1 MTKHARKAGNIIFVL
16 VISFLLIM
24 GCLFASDTIKDKTD
38 NTNLDNMAKDVQTTA
53 DVTYTL
59 PGSYSENAR
68 IWNEA
73 IDYALA
79 NTSSNVL
86 VKLNGNWTATTHAT
100 FGTTFGGG
108 SGFSNGRIYVPKKAN
123 VILDINGKT
132 INRNLTSSNANG
144 SVIYVHGNLRIID
157 SGFVSNTIYDLDDA
171 MALNLKSGQITG
183 GYSTY
188 GGGIYIDGGKFY
200 MYQSAIFANKATDAA
215 GVFVTNSGEVNI
227 YDGIIL
233 KNIASR
239 TGGGICSLN
248 SSKINVYGG
257 HIFQNTATHSGG
269 GIYGYEECIR
279 IYGGKIS
286 YNKAGF
292 AGGGVGLAN
301 SANSIKK
308 AIINNCIFSHNKAY
322 SGTTVKA
329 IGGAIDANTATVDLD
344 GVEIKN
350 NEADSGSAI
359 GNVSNKITLK
369 NCTITNNKA
378 TTSDGYAV
386 QLHDYA
392 ENGAYLSC
400 GNNVIILDNRSSSG
414 IVEKNVWIEIYR
426 HDIELFEYAPGSRIN
441 ISTEPYSNS
450 NPVEFLS
457 FYNIHDSK
465 NNAKTIISIFNN
477 ASDYFNGS
485 TIQAYSPGQSYRFIG
500 ENTIANA
507 VWRVKSGDGG
517 VNYYDATNYI
527 EVPYTGYDYEIDFCS
542 RTDYEPIN
550 CQMYSAYFG
559 EEASGGTYGRS
570 AGVYVVT
577 ADIQLDNNIYT
588 NRGTFTLRIVPKVMP
603 TMKWGTDTCVYD
615 AQFHKVS
622 LTLSYDGR
630 YYDTNI
636 QTLLGGTNVGTGINF
651 TDGIIKSST
660 GRVDSNYRMPL
671 WNRVKTFTIT
681 PRYLDRPTI
690 KSGTGSTFTYDG
702 TQHQLQLN
710 NYNTT
715 YLTGLQ
721 SYTDAG
727 WHETK
732 ISIKSPGNCYWK
744 TTTGSSSGTDTADI
758 TFMMEILL
766 KPIEKP
772 ILGDNEFIYTGQ
784 EITFLPDGFDASQ
797 MEITGNKNTDV
808 GEYTAKVTPNS
819 NYKWSDNTTTAIEF
833 KYRIFPPG
841 VVVKDGVKYDY
852 LYIDSNN
859 IRQFY
864 GNSYMHKLNDEN
876 LNIVNGVSKYVLGNI
891 PVNTSIEVFLNNLQ
905 SDRNLIKIYAKES
918 DITPIYDGL
927 IGKRSDLS
935 QTLATGFKVE
945 LYSNSTDT
953 TPFDTIY
960 LSVLGD
966 INGDGR
972 INASDVSYLRQVAN
986 DSTLLESMPLERQ
999 LACMINNKGGITE
1012 VDSEILRNYI
1022 GKEIDLEK
1030 FMESETANT
1039 NNTYTYLTLD
1049 RDNMLRKVSESKTNV
1064 IGNISVNT
1072 SVETLKSKLAEIGIN
1087 ISAITIYNRKGDE
1100 VSNNTAIVGTGWR
1113 IEVGGEVTYL
1123 SVLGDL
1129 TGDGRIT
1136 AADISYLRA
1145 IAASDTTNVQDCIL
1159 LSAILLNKGGITT
1172 ADSEVLK
1179 LVINNKISIDKY

>member
-1 MTKHARKAGNIIFVL
+1 MTKYARKAGNIIFVL

-24 GCLFASDTIKDKTD
+24 GCLFASDVIKDKTD

-59 PGSYSENAR
+59 PGSYSENVR

-108 SGFSNGRIYVPKKAN
+108 SGFSNGRIYIPKKAN

-144 SVIYVHGNLRIID
+144 SVIYVHGTLRIID

-171 MALNLKSGQITG
+171 MALNIKSGQITG
-183 GYSTY
+183 GYTTY

-215 GVFVTNSGEVNI
+215 GIFVTNSGEVNI

-248 SSKINVYGG
+248 ISKINVYGG

-286 YNKAGF
+286 YNKAGV

-301 SANSIKK
+301 SANSSKK

-322 SGTTVKA
+322 SGTTVEA
-329 IGGAIDANTATVDLD
+329 IGGAIDASAATVDLD

-359 GNVSNKITLK
+359 GNISNKITLK

-392 ENGAYLSC
+392 KNGAYLSC
-400 GNNVIILDNRSSSG
+400 GNNVIILDNRSSSS
-414 IVEKNVWIEIYR
+414 VAEKNVWIDFDAHR
-426 HDIELFEYAPGSRIN
+426 IELFEYAPGSHIN
-441 ISTEPYSNS
+441 ISTKPYLNS
-450 NPVEFLS
+450 DYADFLWTRD
-457 FYNIHDSK
+457 ILDSK
-465 NNAKTIISIFNN
+465 NDVKTIISIFHN
-477 ASDYFNGS
+477 ASDEFNGS
-485 TIQAYSPGQSYRFIG
+485 TIQFYGPGQAYRFIG
-500 ENTIANA
+500 EKTIANA

-517 VNYYDATNYI
+517 VNYYDGTNYI

-542 RTDYEPIN
+542 RLDYEPIN

-559 EEASGGTYGRS
+559 TEDSGGIYARS

-577 ADIQLDNNIYT
+577 ADIQLDDNNSYT
-588 NRGTFTLRIVPKVMP
+588 NRGSFILRIVPKQVTSMA
-603 TMKWGTDTCVYD
+603 WGTDTAVYD
-615 AQFHKVS
+615 TAAHKVS
-622 LTLSYDGR
+622 LTLYDSGL
-630 YYDTNI
+630 YFNTTV
-636 QTLLGGTNVGTGINF
+636 QTLFGGTNVGTGLNF
-651 TDGIIKSST
+651 ATNEI
-660 GRVDSNYRMPL
+660 SNKNFKLPL

-690 KSGTGSTFTYDG
+690 KSGTVSTFTYDG

-715 YLTGLQ
+715 YMTGLQ
-721 SYTDAG
+721 SFTDAG
-727 WHETK
+727 LHETK

-744 TTTGSSSGTDTADI
+744 TTTGSSSGTDTIDI
-758 TFMMEILL
+758 TFMMEILR
-766 KPIEKP
+766 KPIGKP
-772 ILGDNEFIYTGQ
+772 TAADTNEYIFNNAEQTYMPKGYNSSTMV
-784 EITFLPDGFDASQ
+784 ITD
-797 MEITGNKNTDV
+797 NKNTNV

-819 NYKWSDNTTTAIEF
+819 NHKWSDNTTTAIEF
-833 KYRIFPPG
+833 KYKIIPPG
-841 VVVKDGVKYDY
+841 VVIKDGVKYDY
-852 LYIDSNN
+852 QYIDSNN
-859 IRQFY
+859 IRQSY

-905 SDRNLIKIYAKES
+905 SDRSLIKIYAKES

-927 IGKRSDLS
+927 TGTRSDLS

-945 LYSNSTDT
+945 LYESSDDATIL
-953 TPFDTIY
+953 DTIY

-966 INGDGR
+966 INGDGM
-972 INASDVSYLRQVAN
+972 INASDVAYLRQVAN
-986 DSTLLESMPLERQ
+986 DITLLESMSLERQ

-1022 GKEIDLEK
+1022 GKEIDIDK
-1030 FMESETANT
+1030 FMESETASTNT
-1039 NNTYTYLTLD
+1039 GYTYLTLD
-1049 RDNMLRKVSESKTNV
+1049 RDYMLRKASETKTNV
-1064 IGNISVNT
+1064 IGNIAVNT

-1100 VSNNTAIVGTGWR
+1100 VTDNTAIVGTGWR

-1145 IAASDTTNVQDCIL
+1145 IAVSDITNVQDYIL

-1172 ADSEVLK
+1172 ADGEVLK
-1179 LVINNKISIDKY
+1179 QSINKKTDINKY

>member
-38 NTNLDNMAKDVQTTA
+38 NTNLDNMANTLQTTA

-59 PGSYSENAR
+59 PGNFSDNER

-73 IDYALA
+73 VQYSQNNGTI
-79 NTSSNVL
+79 NVL
-86 VKLNGNWTATTHAT
+86 VKLNGNWTAAT
-100 FGTTFGGG
+100 DSSYRTSFGLGI
-108 SGFSNGRIYVPKKAN
+108 GFSDGRIYVPSGVN
-123 VILDINGKT
+123 IILDLNGKT
-132 INRNLTSSNANG
+132 IDRGLSSQRSNG
-144 SVIYVHGNLRIID
+144 SVILVEGTLRLID
-157 SGFVSNTIYDLDDA
+157 SGFDSATIYNLDDTSDA
-171 MALNLKSGQITG
+171 ISKVTSGRITG
-183 GYSTY
+183 GYSDN
-188 GGGIYIDGGKFY
+188 GGGVIVDGGKFY
-200 MYQSAIFANKATDAA
+200 MYGGAICKNKAINGGGII
-215 GVFVTNSGEVNI
+215 GVNIGSVYI
-227 YDGIIL
+227 YDGIIAE
-233 KNIASR
+233 NQSSQA
-239 TGGGICSLN
+239 GGGIY
-248 SSKINVYGG
+248 NVNNNTTYIYGG
-257 HIFQNTATHSGG
+257 HIYHNYATYGG
-269 GIYGYEECIR
+269 GIYSYENHLK

-286 YNKAGF
+286 YNRGSSL
-292 AGGGVGLAN
+292 GGGIYLYCLNN
-301 SANSIKK
+301 SSYVTKIS
-308 AIINNCIFSHNKAY
+308 NCIISNNS
-322 SGTTVKA
+322 SGT
-329 IGGAIDANTATVDLD
+329 GGGINLARCLVTLD
-344 GVEIKN
+344 GVEIIN
-350 NEADSGSAI
+350 NKASSGSAI
-359 GNVSNKITLK
+359 SNINPENKITLK
-369 NCTITNNKA
+369 NTIIMNNETTNKGYYAIQTISGSDNFEAYISIGNKVLITNNIN
-378 TTSDGYAV
+378 S
-386 QLHDYA
+386 A
-392 ENGAYLSC
+392 ESK
-400 GNNVIILDNRSSSG
+400 
-414 IVEKNVWIEIYR
+414 EKNLYVSNDSSNLHR
-426 HDIELFEYAPGSRIN
+426 MELLEYAPESRIGITPESN
-441 ISTEPYSNS
+441 FIIDFYSIASSQNDLKTIASIFYNVEDGSANGSAVQKYGPGQFYRFNGDNRFNTSTYWEYRRGGLSNFTEISNS
-450 NPVEFLS
+450 
-457 FYNIHDSK
+457 
-465 NNAKTIISIFNN
+465 IS
-477 ASDYFNGS
+477 Y
-485 TIQAYSPGQSYRFIG
+485 
-500 ENTIANA
+500 
-507 VWRVKSGDGG
+507 V
-517 VNYYDATNYI
+517 
-527 EVPYTGYDYEIDFCS
+527 EVPYTGEEYEIRYFSGNGMLRGCS
-542 RTDYEPIN
+542 LYVSNLGYEFSGSVIDYNI
-550 CQMYSAYFG
+550 
-559 EEASGGTYGRS
+559 RD
-570 AGVYVVT
+570 AGIYIIT
-577 ADIQLDNNIYT
+577 ADMQVENNDNLTSEHTLIF
-588 NRGTFTLRIVPKVMP
+588 RIMPQEIGTFL
-603 TMKWGTDTCVYD
+603 WGTNTFVYD
-615 AQFHKVS
+615 GQFHKVS
-622 LTLSYDGR
+622 LKVDYDDIR
-630 YYDTNI
+630 KSEV
-636 QTLLGGTNVGTGINF
+636 QTLFGGVNVGIGINF
-651 TDGIIKSST
+651 TNGIILSSN
-660 GRVDSNYRMPL
+660 GKVDNNRKMPL

-681 PRYLDRPTI
+681 PKPID
-690 KSGTGSTFTYDG
+690 
-702 TQHQLQLN
+702 
-710 NYNTT
+710 
-715 YLTGLQ
+715 
-721 SYTDAG
+721 
-727 WHETK
+727 
-732 ISIKSPGNCYWK
+732 
-744 TTTGSSSGTDTADI
+744 
-758 TFMMEILL
+758 
-766 KPIEKP
+766 KPIEENKN
-772 ILGDNEFIYTGQ
+772 ILVFNSSQQTY
-784 EITFLPDGFDASQ
+784 LPSGYDSSQ
-797 MEITGNKNTDV
+797 MVITGNKNTDV

-819 NYKWSDNTTTAIEF
+819 NHKWSDNTTTAIEF
-833 KYRIFPPG
+833 KYKIIPAG
-841 VVVKDGVKYDY
+841 VLVKEGVKYDY
-852 LYIDSNN
+852 QYIDSNN

-1049 RDNMLRKVSESKTNV
+1049 RDNMLRKTSESKTNV

>member
-108 SGFSNGRIYVPKKAN
+108 SGFSNGRIYIPKKAN

-157 SGFVSNTIYDLDDA
+157 SGFASNTIYDLDDA

-200 MYQSAIFANKATDAA
+200 MYQSAIFLNKATDAA

-248 SSKINVYGG
+248 NSKINVYGG
-257 HIFQNTATHSGG
+257 HLFQNTATHSGG

-286 YNKAGF
+286 YNKAGV
-292 AGGGVGLAN
+292 AGGGVGLVN
-301 SANSIKK
+301 SADSSKK

-322 SGTTVKA
+322 SGSTVKT
-329 IGGAIDANTATVDLD
+329 IGGAIDANAATVDLD

-369 NCTITNNKA
+369 NCTITDNKA

-392 ENGAYLSC
+392 DNGVYLSC

-465 NNAKTIISIFNN
+465 NNVKTIISIFNN

-485 TIQAYSPGQSYRFIG
+485 TIQAYGPGQSYRFFG

-507 VWRVKSGDGG
+507 VWRVKSSDGG
-517 VNYYDATNYI
+517 VNYYDARNYI
-527 EVPYTGYDYEIDFCS
+527 EVPYTGSDYEIDFCS

-559 EEASGGTYGRS
+559 EESSGGTYGRS

-577 ADIQLDNNIYT
+577 ADIQLDNNNRYT

-622 LTLSYDGR
+622 LTLSYAGR

-651 TDGIIKSST
+651 TDGIIKNST

-758 TFMMEILL
+758 TFMMEILR

-797 MEITGNKNTDV
+797 MEITGNKNTNV
-808 GEYTAKVTPNS
+808 GEYTAKVKANS
-819 NYKWSDNTTTAIEF
+819 NHYWSDISSTQEISFE
-833 KYRIFPPG
+833 YRIIPPG
-841 VVVKDGVKYDY
+841 IAVKSGVDYDY
-852 LYIDSNN
+852 QYIDSNN
-859 IRQFY
+859 IRTNY
-864 GNSYMHKLNDEN
+864 LKNYMHKWDDGTLN
-876 LNIVNGVSKYVLGNI
+876 LVNGQPRHVLGNI
-891 PVNTSIEVFLNNLQ
+891 PLNTSVETFLQNLYN
-905 SDRNLIKIYAKES
+905 DRNLIKIYANES
-918 DITPIYDGL
+918 NLNIIYDGL
-927 IGKRSDLS
+927 LGVRDNLS
-935 QTLATGFKVE
+935 QTLATGNKVE
-945 LYSNSTDT
+945 LYNNNGEKT
-953 TPFDTIY
+953 DTIY
-960 LSVLGD
+960 LSILGD

-986 DSTLLESMPLERQ
+986 DSTLLENMPIEKK
-999 LACMINNKGGITE
+999 LAGMINNHGGITE
-1012 VDSEILRNYI
+1012 ADSEILRDILSKKLNIEDFISTVI
-1022 GKEIDLEK
+1022 GDRNEE
-1030 FMESETANT
+1030 
-1039 NNTYTYLTLD
+1039 YTYIRIVNNKRED
-1049 RDNMLRKVSESKTNV
+1049 GPSSI
-1064 IGNISVNT
+1064 IGNIMLNT
-1072 SVETLKSKLAEIGIN
+1072 TVREFLDKYKTSNPIV
-1087 ISAITIYNRKGDE
+1087 TIRNRQGEQVTDE
-1100 VSNNTAIVGTGWR
+1100 NAIVGTGWS
-1113 IEVGGEVTYL
+1113 IDISYQGEIYTYWL
-1123 SVLGDL
+1123 SILGDL

-1136 AADISYLRA
+1136 AADVTYLRA
-1145 IAASDTTNVQDCIL
+1145 IVAGEEAPEHVKLAGMI
-1159 LSAILLNKGGITT
+1159 LNKGGITA
-1172 ADSEVLK
+1172 ADGEVLK
-1179 LVINNKISIDKY
+1179 QVIKGTVEIKKYFL